1 MVGNVLILRYTVKEK
16 EVSIWVKQSKPINCN
31 VHILIS
37 HIDYSENWTIG
48 KSRYEKQLTAIAMA
62 FQNILT
68 EFYIFSTVSATPC

>member
-1 MVGNVLILRYTVKEK
+1 MGNVLILRYTVKEK

-31 VHILIS
+31 VHIL
-37 HIDYSENWTIG
+37 IDYSENWTIG

-68 EFYIFSTVSATPC
+68 EFYIFGTVSATPC